1 MHSLIQF
8 ALLKVKSKFY
18 RNTYLLKGFKMMLI
32 INIKLNGDLLVHVG
46 FAESYRSDQQNETQ
60 SAYVG
65 NQSFPLFTVSFVKSA
80 TSEIRNKSV
89 VVVTENSDY
98 NRITSMSCL
107 KKVIDTLESECGKSF
122 INVVLWSDGMGAQ
135 FRSRFIYN
143 N

>member
-1 MHSLIQF
+1 
-8 ALLKVKSKFY
+8 
-18 RNTYLLKGFKMMLI
+18 MMLI

-143 N
+143 NELEQCS

>member
-8 ALLKVKSKFY
+8 APLKVKSKFY

-32 INIKLNGDLLVHVG
+32 INIKLNGDLLFHVG
-46 FAESYRSDQQNETQ
+46 FVESYSDQQNETQ
-60 SAYVG
+60 SAYVR
-65 NQSFPLFTVSFVKSA
+65 NQSFPLFTVFFFWSA

-98 NRITSMSCL
+98 NRITSINCL

-122 INVVLWSDGMGAQ
+122 NVVLWSDGMGAQ

>member
-1 MHSLIQF
+1 
-8 ALLKVKSKFY
+8 
-18 RNTYLLKGFKMMLI
+18 MMPI
-32 INIKLNGDLLVHVG
+32 IIIKLNGDLLFHVG

-122 INVVLWSDGMGAQ
+122 INVDLWSDGMSAQ

>member
-8 ALLKVKSKFY
+8 APLKVKSKFY

-65 NQSFPLFTVSFVKSA
+65 NQSFPLFTVSFAKSA